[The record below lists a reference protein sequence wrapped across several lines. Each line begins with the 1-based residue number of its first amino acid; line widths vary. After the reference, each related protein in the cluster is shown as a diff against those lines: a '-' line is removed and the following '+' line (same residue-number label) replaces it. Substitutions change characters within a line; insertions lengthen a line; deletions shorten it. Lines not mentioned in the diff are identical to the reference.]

1 MQAVESMRAHP
12 VYAMFEKRWQLPVY
26 FQMRWKE
33 IVGKIEEALVLPIET
48 PTGKNAGMYYQC
60 WVVIILINSFFILFS
75 EWGHFAHSSGSSYL
89 GGSHRLLER

>member
-60 WVVIILINSFFILFS
+60 WVVIILINSFFF
-75 EWGHFAHSSGSSYL
+75 
-89 GGSHRLLER
+89 